1 MLISCLDE
9 GRDAQETARFA
20 TESGRQAVL
29 VPGDISEETHCKQ
42 LVRRT
47 HEGIQAAPAEE
58 WDCTFKTNIY
68 AMSYP
73 RKAAQPASVLR
84 ASSKASDITG
94 MIHGVTGS
102 DPMVQGRDLSRLP
115 CCRGEEG

>member
-20 TESGRQAVL
+20 TESGRRAVL
-29 VPGDISEETHCKQ
+29 IPGDISGEAHCKQ
-42 LVRRT
+42 LIRRT

-58 WDCTFKTNIY
+58 WDYTFKTNIY
-68 AMSYP
+68 AMFYP
-73 RKAAQPASVLR
+73 CKAAQPASVLW

-94 MIHGVTGS
+94 MIHGVTDS
-102 DPMVQGRDLSRLP
+102 DPMV
-115 CCRGEEG
+115 